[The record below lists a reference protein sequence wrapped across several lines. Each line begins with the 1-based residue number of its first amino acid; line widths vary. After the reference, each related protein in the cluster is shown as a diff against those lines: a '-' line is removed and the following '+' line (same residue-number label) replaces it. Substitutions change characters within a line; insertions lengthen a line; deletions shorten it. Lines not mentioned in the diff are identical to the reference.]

1 MEKVGHTVDRKEGLV
16 YRERKRDGSREDI
29 RERKSKRVREKEGR
43 EEGGGS
49 LPHESHKQHDH
60 DEVRWILISGLVLI
74 QTTRDKHL
82 QTANDCGGHHLNC
95 T

>member
-43 EEGGGS
+43 EEGPYLMSPTNNMIMMKFGGYS
-49 LPHESHKQHDH
+49 F
-60 DEVRWILISGLVLI
+60 LVL
-74 QTTRDKHL
+74 
-82 QTANDCGGHHLNC
+82 C
-95 T
+95 